1 MKNFIQSVAFKILV
15 LIALFLTGMMVYS
28 ASTGRASIAETLT
41 GVIVTPLQSA
51 GASISN
57 GFYDFVGVFT
67 DARQLREENEK
78 LSEEIDSL
86 RKQQVELE
94 ELRQLNDSYEKY
106 LELKEQ
112 NPELQFV
119 HSKVISS
126 DSSEK
131 YGNFAI
137 NKGSISGVKVND
149 TVISG
154 DMLVGIVY
162 SVGPNSALVRTI
174 YDPAT
179 QVGAYVSRNNAGGMT
194 GGSTAPVSDSQI
206 RLNYLSKDKGSSITK
221 DDIVVTSGQG
231 GIFPSK
237 LLIGQV
243 ESVSTESHGTT
254 LYAVV
259 NPFIKTADLDYVSVI
274 TYFAGQG
281 E

>member
-15 LIALFLTGMMVYS
+15 VIALFLTGMMVYS
-28 ASTGRASIAETLT
+28 ASTGRASIIETLS

-57 GFYDFVGVFT
+57 GFYDFAGIFT
-67 DARQLREENEK
+67 DAKQLREENEK
-78 LSEEIDSL
+78 LSEELDSL
-86 RKQQVELE
+86 RKQQVELD

-112 NPELQFV
+112 NPEFQFV

-149 TVISG
+149 PVISG

-179 QVGAYVSRNNAGGMT
+179 QVGAYISRNNAGGIT
-194 GGSTAPVSDSQI
+194 GGSTEPVSDAQI
-206 RLNYLSKDKGSSITK
+206 RLNYLPKDKGPSK

-231 GIFPSK
+231 GVFPSK
-237 LLIGQV
+237 LLIGHV

-259 NPFIKTADLDYVSVI
+259 NPFIKTSDLDYVSVI
-274 TYFAGQG
+274 TYFTGQG